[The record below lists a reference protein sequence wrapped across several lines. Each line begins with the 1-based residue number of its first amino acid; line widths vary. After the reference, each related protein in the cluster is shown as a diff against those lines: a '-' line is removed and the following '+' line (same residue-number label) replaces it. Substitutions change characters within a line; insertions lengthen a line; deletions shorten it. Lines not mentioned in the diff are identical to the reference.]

1 MPVLHSYD
9 STNQTV
15 LQDQRNGKEEPWR
28 PKKVRSLELAESLHR
43 LGDHKRANRVWWCSS
58 TLVFAVA
65 KDTGEKK
72 LHDANFCRERL
83 CPMCAWRKSKK
94 VFHQVSDVME
104 EVDKESPGLVP
115 IFLTLT
121 LRNCSAKELSRT
133 LDTVFTGWYRI
144 TNHRKIKRIVRG
156 WFRALEITY
165 NKQDDTFHPHIHAIL
180 LVEKSYFKSKDY
192 METKDWVKMWRTAL
206 KLNYDPVCDIRKVKQ
221 RGKNKGKNKAVA
233 EVAKYTLKDTEYI
246 SDDKQLTDKLV
257 KILGEALRGRRLYAF
272 GGLMKEIAKQLGIKD
287 KDVGEGDLIHLDDDE
302 DLRPDIDYILQ
313 IFRWN
318 IGLSNYVLEKE

>member
-1 MPVLHSYD
+1 MPVLHSHD

-28 PKKVRSLELAESLHR
+28 PKKVRSLQLADSLHR
-43 LGDHKRANRVWWCSS
+43 LGDHKKANRVWWCSS
-58 TLVFAVA
+58 TLAFAVA
-65 KDTGEKK
+65 KDTGEKR

-104 EVDKESPGLVP
+104 EVDKENPGLVP
-115 IFLTLT
+115 VFLTLT

-133 LDTVFTGWYRI
+133 LDTVFSGWYEL
-144 TNHRKIKRIVRG
+144 TKHRKIKRIVRG

-180 LVEKSYFKSKDY
+180 LVDKSYFKSKDY

-221 RGKNKGKNKAVA
+221 KGKNKGKNKAVA

-272 GGLMKEIAKQLGIKD
+272 GGLMKEIAKQLGIED
-287 KDVGEGDLIHLDDDE
+287 KDVGEGDLIHE
-302 DLRPDIDYILQ
+302 DGEELRPDIDYILQ
-313 IFRWN
+313 VYRWN
-318 IGLSNYVLEKE
+318 IGLSNYLLEKE

>member
-1 MPVLHSYD
+1 MPVFHKHD

-28 PKKVRSLELAESLHR
+28 PKKVRSLQLADSLHR

-58 TLVFAVA
+58 TLAFAVA

-94 VFHQVSDVME
+94 IFYQVSDVME

-121 LRNCSAKELSRT
+121 LRNCSAKELSKT

-221 RGKNKGKNKAVA
+221 RGKNKAVA

-246 SDDKQLTDKLV
+246 SDDKQLTDKLIA
-257 KILGEALRGRRLYAF
+257 ILGAALRSRRLYAF

-287 KDVGEGDLIHLDDDE
+287 KDVGDGDLIHLDDDE